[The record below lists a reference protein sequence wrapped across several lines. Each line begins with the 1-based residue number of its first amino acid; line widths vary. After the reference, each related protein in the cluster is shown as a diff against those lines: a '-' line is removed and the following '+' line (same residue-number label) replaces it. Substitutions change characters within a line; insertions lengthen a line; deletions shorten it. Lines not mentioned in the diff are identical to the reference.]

1 MNRFLIDTDVLI
13 DHLRGVEAAT
23 SFLEQKIN
31 DAHVYIAAIT
41 VAELFSGVRDGQEK
55 LCLEQFLDLFNIVTI
70 EQVVASKGGLFR
82 RDYGKSHGVG
92 LADAIISASADS
104 IAATLVTLNKKHF
117 PMQNNILVP
126 YQKKSPH

>member
-23 SFLEQKIN
+23 SFLEQRIK
-31 DAHVYIAAIT
+31 DDHVYISAIT
-41 VAELFSGVRDGQEK
+41 VSELFSGVRDGQEK
-55 LCLEQFLDLFNIVTI
+55 SCLEQFLKLFNLVAI
-70 EQVVASKGGLFR
+70 EQAVAIKGGLFR

-104 IAATLVTLNKKHF
+104 VAATLVTLNKKHF
-117 PMQNNILVP
+117 PMQKNILIP
-126 YQKKSPH
+126 YQKKSTH